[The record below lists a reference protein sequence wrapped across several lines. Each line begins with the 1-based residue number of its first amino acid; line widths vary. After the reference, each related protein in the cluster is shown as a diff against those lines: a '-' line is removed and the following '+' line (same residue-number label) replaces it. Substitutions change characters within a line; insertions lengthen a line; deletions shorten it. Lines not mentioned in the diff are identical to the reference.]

1 MLSRAVR
8 VRAVLRGLS
17 TVAACARNR
26 HTQNCMV
33 EYFNEVRLL
42 RFNGSVSMMQTQRFF
57 SRKRNDNEDDL
68 MAEGEPELL
77 ADHRDAQQLPA
88 TVAVPDVW
96 PHVPMLAMRRN
107 PLFPRFMKIVEVDC
121 LSINLFYLCL
131 KLYFFLG
138 IQSNYNGSF
147 TS

>member
-8 VRAVLRGLS
+8 VRAALRGLS
-17 TVAACARNR
+17 TVAACTRHR

-33 EYFNEVRLL
+33 QYFKEVRLL
-42 RFNGSVSMMQTQRFF
+42 RYNGAVSMMQTQRFF

-68 MAEGEPELL
+68 MAEAEPELL
-77 ADHRDAQQLPA
+77 ADHRDSQQLPA

-121 LSINLFYLCL
+121 LSRTFFYDCVHVL
-131 KLYFFLG
+131 
-138 IQSNYNGSF
+138 IF
-147 TS
+147 T